1 MALTKFNFNS
11 FDVTTAASSALTFN
25 SSANG
30 FSTASAGAMNLIKTQ
45 TASSSSS
52 LSFIHGTSS
61 VVFDNTYDVYL
72 FKFINCHPATNDVS
86 FTFNATTDGS
96 NFNITKTTTAF
107 AAYQGEG
114 GGGATITYDT
124 SRDIAQGTGYQ
135 ELMANGGLG
144 NGNDESTSGQLYIFA
159 PYSTTFVKHFI
170 ATLNVYDQGDYSINP
185 RIAGYFNTTSALTG
199 LDFKMSSGNIDSG
212 VIKMY
217 GITK

>member
-1 MALTKFNFNS
+1 MALVKYNNNS
-11 FDVTTAASSALTFN
+11 ISSVTALGSLSSGDL
-25 SSANG
+25 
-30 FSTASAGAMNLIKTQ
+30 NLLATNNITSGV
-45 TASSSSS
+45 SSSS
-52 LSFIHGTSS
+52 FTSNIDS
-61 VVFDNTYDVYL
+61 TYDTYI

-114 GGGATITYDT
+114 GGGATITYDA

-135 ELMANGGLG
+135 QLMANGGLG
-144 NGNDESTSGQLYIFA
+144 NGNDESTSGELYLFN
-159 PYSTTFVKHFI
+159 PSSTTFVKHFI

-185 RIAGYFNTTSALTG
+185 HIAGYFNTTSALTG

-217 GITK
+217 GLSKS